1 MTDVDSPARP
11 PAPTPPRRRVNRG
24 LLWASA
30 LAVVVLAIATVVAF
44 TAGDG
49 DDVQVV
55 YPSGPN
61 QLQGRDVTGERVP
74 DETFERFDLGE
85 LSSGRGSLGDYTG
98 RPTVVNF
105 FASWCTPC
113 IVEMPAFEQVHQRL
127 GDDVAIVGIN
137 TGEQLESGRRII
149 QQTGITYDVLRDP
162 SGVLTEQFEI
172 LNMPS
177 TLFVDAEGTIVRVH
191 TGELSEVEL
200 EQIIRDDLYA

>member
-1 MTDVDSPARP
+1 M
-11 PAPTPPRRRVNRG
+11 
-24 LLWASA
+24 LWASA
-30 LAVVVLAIATVVAF
+30 FAVAVLAIVTVVAF
-44 TAGDG
+44 TAGEGDG

-85 LSSGRGSLGDYTG
+85 LSGGHGSLGDYTG

-127 GDDVAIVGIN
+127 GDDVAFVGVN
-137 TGEQLESGRRII
+137 TGEQPASGQRII
-149 QQTGITYDVLRDP
+149 RQTGITYDVLRDQ
-162 SGVLTEQFEI
+162 SGTLTQQFEI

-177 TLFVDAEGTIVRVH
+177 TLFVDSNGAIVRVH
-191 TGELSEVEL
+191 TGELSESEL
-200 EQIIRDDLYA
+200 EQIIRDHLQA